1 MTGITIIGLGNDRHA
16 AFSSTAQQTI
26 KIAQRIYLKSP
37 NGSRGTLNQI
47 PAATSINY
55 VAPHIKAVDGLTD
68 GYQALIQ
75 ELIEAIPVVYA
86 VPGDPLID
94 EASTSLIRQTATQ
107 ANISV
112 TILPDEAILPRTL
125 KALQISP
132 GMGVQIFDATLL
144 ASYHH
149 PPLEPHRPVLITSL
163 YHPDLVAPLRKVLQ
177 AIYPPQT
184 EIKGLAVAGPIETTL
199 SELNASLGQIFIPA
213 QPHCPGLTR
222 FQETIAHLRAPDGC
236 PWDKEQTHHTLRP
249 YLLEET
255 YEVLAALDSGEMA
268 DLADELGD
276 LLLQII
282 LHAQIATEAGMFRMT
297 DVINQINQKIIRR
310 HPHVFGDISV
320 RGSDE
325 VKVNWEAIKAQ
336 EKTEKGKTEM
346 LPSAMDGVQLA
357 MPALA
362 QTLDISQ
369 KAVKVGFEW
378 DDVQGVLRKL
388 MEEAHEIATASTH
401 AEVEAEIGDFLFTA
415 VNLARKLQVDAES
428 ALRACNARFVRRF
441 RRLEVLAHEQ
451 NLVLTE
457 LDKRT
462 WFELW
467 QQAKQDVAHL
477 DLEGKSS
484 C

>member
-1 MTGITIIGLGNDRHA
+1 MTGITIIGLGNNRQA
-16 AFSSTAQQTI
+16 SFSNEAQQFLKT
-26 KIAQRIYLKSP
+26 AQRIYLKSP
-37 NGSRGTLNQI
+37 NGSIDTLKQI
-47 PAATSINY
+47 PTSTSINY
-55 VAPHIKAVDGLTD
+55 VSPRIKVVDGLTD
-68 GYQALIQ
+68 GYQALTQ
-75 ELIEAIPVVYA
+75 ALIEATPIVYA

-94 EASTSLIRQTATQ
+94 EASTSIIRQAATQ
-107 ANISV
+107 ANIPV
-112 TILPDEAILPRTL
+112 AVLPGEAILPQTL

-149 PPLEPHRPVLITSL
+149 PPLEPHRPVLITGL
-163 YHPDLVAPLRKVLQ
+163 YHPDLVAPLIKVLQ
-177 AIYPPQT
+177 TIYAPQVV
-184 EIKGLAVAGPIETTL
+184 IKGLTVAGPIETTL
-199 SELNASLGQIFIPA
+199 AELSASLSQIFIPA
-213 QPHCPGLTR
+213 QPHSLGLTR

-255 YEVLAALDSGEMA
+255 YEVLAALDSGDMA
-268 DLADELGD
+268 DLAEELGD

-282 LHAQIATEAGMFRMT
+282 LHAQIATEAGTFRMT

-310 HPHVFGDISV
+310 HPHVFGNISV
-320 RGSDE
+320 HGSDE

-336 EKTEKGKTEM
+336 EKTEKGKPET

-388 MEEAHEIATASTH
+388 IEEAHEIATASTP

-415 VNLARKLQVDAES
+415 VNLARKLQVDAET
-428 ALRACNARFVRRF
+428 ALRTCNARFMRRF
-441 RRLEVLAHEQ
+441 RRLEALAHEQ
-451 NLVLTE
+451 NFVLTE

-477 DLEGKSS
+477 ENKSS
-484 C
+484 P